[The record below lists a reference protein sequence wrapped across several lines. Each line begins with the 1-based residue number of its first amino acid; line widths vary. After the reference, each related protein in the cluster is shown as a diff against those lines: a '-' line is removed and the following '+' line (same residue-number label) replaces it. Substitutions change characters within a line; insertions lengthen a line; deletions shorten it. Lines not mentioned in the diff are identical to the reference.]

1 MAARYRDLRAP
12 IREVGAAIDSAVFHP
27 GRTAH
32 QHLDVMAIAAG
43 IPGRARV
50 EVLSVVGL
58 AEAGDRRVGG
68 FSMGMRQRLALAG
81 ALLGDPPVLLLDEP
95 LNGLDP
101 DGIAWVRV
109 TLRRLAAEG
118 RTVLLSSHV
127 LAEVA
132 TTVDDVVVIE
142 RGRLIAAMPLAELAA
157 NHKTVVRTP
166 HAAALTTAL
175 IASGHAATRTA
186 DDEVTVA
193 DVAADVVGSI
203 AAQVGVTVFGLA
215 EHHDDL
221 EQIFHQ
227 LTLHAGGNRMNR
239 LIRSEIR
246 KLTTMRWFKITDGD
260 HPPDGPGVHAV
271 TVFAAKT
278 GPGVGDDEF
287 VHGCS
292 ASAPSHR
299 W

>member
-1 MAARYRDLRAP
+1 MNTSIEVQNLSKHYGDIEAVNDLTFAVRSGRVTGFLGRNGSGKTTTMRMMLGLAAPTSGRATFGGR
-12 IREVGAAIDSAVFHP
+12 IYA
-27 GRTAH
+27 RTARTDPRGRRSDRLGGLPPSRTAR

-43 IPGRARV
+43 IDRSRADD
-50 EVLSVVGL
+50 VLSAVEL
-58 AEAGDRRVGG
+58 TDAADRRVGG
-68 FSMGMRQRLALAG
+68 YSMGMRQRLGLAC

-118 RTVLLSSHV
+118 RTILLSSHV

-142 RGRLIAAMPLAELAA
+142 RGRLMAAMPLTELAA

-166 HAAALTTAL
+166 QAAALTTAL
-175 IASGHAATRTA
+175 LASGHVATRTA

-193 DVAADVVGSI
+193 DVAADVVGLI
-203 AAQVGVTVFGLA
+203 AAQEGVTVLGLA
-215 EHHDDL
+215 ERRDDL

-227 LTLHAGGNRMNR
+227 LTRNEEVMA
-239 LIRSEIR
+239 
-246 KLTTMRWFKITDGD
+246 
-260 HPPDGPGVHAV
+260 
-271 TVFAAKT
+271 
-278 GPGVGDDEF
+278 
-287 VHGCS
+287 
-292 ASAPSHR
+292 
-299 W
+299 